1 MADPVSGDGH
11 RPPEPTGAAGTPA
24 APRSRR
30 RTFFLSAG
38 LVVAIL
44 LALFA
49 GYLRDRGWTHVASR
63 NVLRE
68 RAVLYVP
75 DLDLFLVENG
85 SDPLGLSARSPHRGL
100 RLLFCRSSGYF
111 QDGSGG
117 RFDRFGVHVR
127 GPASRGM
134 DRVEARL
141 NGDLVDVMPN
151 VLTKGSARTPRSPL
165 MAAGPDCGDD
175 ALESPAGFASPHR
188 S

>member
-1 MADPVSGDGH
+1 MTDPGSGDGH
-11 RPPEPTGAAGTPA
+11 RPPELTGAGGTS
-24 APRSRR
+24 APPSRR
-30 RTFFLSAG
+30 RTFVVSAG
-38 LVVAIL
+38 LVVAIV
-44 LALFA
+44 LALLA

-85 SDPLGLSARSPHRGL
+85 SNPLGLSARSPNRGL
-100 RLLFCRSSGYF
+100 RLLFCSSSGYF

-151 VLTKGSARTPRSPL
+151 VLTKGPARTSRLPV
-165 MAAGPDCGDD
+165 MADGPDCGDG